1 MLDRIGDFLSFSGFN
16 NLYWGNLVMLLVGGL
31 LIYLAI
37 KRQYE
42 PLLLIAIGFGVILA
56 NLPVTGLLE
65 ASTETQPAGLLSY
78 LGLGVHLAIFPPLIF
93 LGIGALTDFTPLIA
107 SPRTFFLGVAAQLG
121 IFATLFGALALG
133 FTLKESGSIGI
144 IGGADGPTAIYT
156 STILAPHLIGPVA
169 IAAYAYMS
177 LVPVIQPPIMRLIT
191 NEKERAIV
199 MPEPRQVSRLE
210 LIMFPIMATLLV
222 ILILP
227 KAAMRTDPFLTGDGP
242 WELRRQA
249 RLAVRQGADVV
260 KACASGGGGTDDE
273 EPDIRNMTYE
283 ELEAI
288 ADEAHA
294 LNKPCASH
302 CFTPESQM
310 NAVKAGV
317 DTIEHMVF
325 HTEESLHKIKEAN
338 IPMIPTLAHRT
349 DHAIEIRREIG
360 TAEFVLEK
368 MKQIQPNCFETFQKC
383 HELGIHIAMG
393 TDMGYEPGMGTNAYE
408 LEIYCDLGMSPMDAI
423 LTTTRNA
430 AQAIGI
436 DSSLG
441 TIEAG
446 KLADILVVEGNPLDD
461 IKILQERENIQVVMK
476 EGDVYIDRRPGE
488 ARKEIVHAQ
497 PDSWRKIDA

>member
-1 MLDRIGDFLSFSGFN
+1 MS
-16 NLYWGNLVMLLVGGL
+16 LVAIKAGL
-31 LIYLAI
+31 LIDGNGG
-37 KRQYE
+37 E
-42 PLLLIAIGFGVILA
+42 PIENAVILVEGKKIKQVGGEA
-56 NLPVTGLLE
+56 DVQIPADAKIIDTAGKTVMPGMMDIHIHVGMFNNRTFKNYRVAQWEVTPHLQQMYALFHAQLCFEMGFTTLRDM
-65 ASTETQPAGLLSY
+65 GLLSSR
-78 LGLGVHLAIFPPLIF
+78 GL
-93 LGIGALTDFTPLIA
+93 FTQETVAVREIINAGCIA
-107 SPRTFFLGVAAQLG
+107 GPR
-121 IFATLFGALALG
+121 
-133 FTLKESGSIGI
+133 
-144 IGGADGPTAIYT
+144 
-156 STILAPHLIGPVA
+156 
-169 IAAYAYMS
+169 
-177 LVPVIQPPIMRLIT
+177 
-191 NEKERAIV
+191 
-199 MPEPRQVSRLE
+199 
-210 LIMFPIMATLLV
+210 LLV
-222 ILILP
+222 SGFAIMTCSHLELILP

-288 ADEAHA
+288 VDEAHA

-310 NAVKAGV
+310 NAVRAGV

-325 HTEESLHKIKEAN
+325 HTEESLNKIKEAN

-368 MKQIQPNCFETFQKC
+368 MKTIQPNCYNTFQKC

-423 LTTTRNA
+423 LTATRNA
-430 AQAIGI
+430 AQAIGMGK
-436 DSSLG
+436 SLG
-441 TIEAG
+441 TIEAD
-446 KLADILVVEGNPLDD
+446 KLADILVVEGNPLND
-461 IKILQERENIQVVMK
+461 IRILQERENIQVVMK

-488 ARKEIVHAQ
+488 ARKEVVHSE

>member
-1 MLDRIGDFLSFSGFN
+1 MTVKAIKA
-16 NLYWGNLVMLLVGGL
+16 GL
-31 LIYLAI
+31 LIDGNGGTPVQNAI
-37 KRQYE
+37 I
-42 PLLLIAIGFGVILA
+42 LIDGKKISDVGSSDDVQIPAGAEIIDASEKTVMPGMMDIHIHVGMFNNRTFKNYRVAQWEVTPHLQQMYSLFNAQLCFEMGFTTLRDM
-56 NLPVTGLLE
+56 
-65 ASTETQPAGLLSY
+65 GLLSSR
-78 LGLGVHLAIFPPLIF
+78 GL
-93 LGIGALTDFTPLIA
+93 FTQETVAVREIINAGCIA
-107 SPRTFFLGVAAQLG
+107 
-121 IFATLFGALALG
+121 
-133 FTLKESGSIGI
+133 
-144 IGGADGPTAIYT
+144 GP
-156 STILAPHLIGPVA
+156 
-169 IAAYAYMS
+169 
-177 LVPVIQPPIMRLIT
+177 RLIVSGY
-191 NEKERAIV
+191 AI
-199 MPEPRQVSRLE
+199 MTCSHLE
-210 LIMFPIMATLLV
+210 
-222 ILILP
+222 LILP

-273 EPDIRNMTYE
+273 EPDVRNMTYE

-288 ADEAHA
+288 VDEAHA

-325 HTEESLHKIKEAN
+325 HTNESLDKIKEAD

-368 MKQIQPNCFETFQKC
+368 MKKIQPNCYETFQKC

-408 LEIYCDLGMSPMDAI
+408 LEIYCELGMSPMHAI
-423 LTTTRNA
+423 QTATKNA
-430 AQAIGI
+430 AEAIGMGKE
-436 DSSLG
+436 LG

-446 KLADILVVEGNPLDD
+446 KLADIVVVEGDPLDN
-461 IKILQERENIQVVMK
+461 IKILQEREKIQLVMK
-476 EGDVYIDRRPGE
+476 EGDVYVDRRPGE
-488 ARKEIVHAQ
+488 ARKEIIHAQ

>member
-1 MLDRIGDFLSFSGFN
+1 MTVKAIKA
-16 NLYWGNLVMLLVGGL
+16 GL
-31 LIYLAI
+31 LIDGNGGTPVQNAI
-37 KRQYE
+37 I
-42 PLLLIAIGFGVILA
+42 LIDGKKISDVGSSDDVQIPAGAEIIDASEKTVMPGMMDIHIHVGMFNNRTFKNYRVAQWEVTPHLQQMYSLFNAQLCFEMGFTTLRDM
-56 NLPVTGLLE
+56 
-65 ASTETQPAGLLSY
+65 GLLSSR
-78 LGLGVHLAIFPPLIF
+78 GL
-93 LGIGALTDFTPLIA
+93 FTQETVAVREIINAGCIA
-107 SPRTFFLGVAAQLG
+107 
-121 IFATLFGALALG
+121 
-133 FTLKESGSIGI
+133 
-144 IGGADGPTAIYT
+144 GP
-156 STILAPHLIGPVA
+156 
-169 IAAYAYMS
+169 
-177 LVPVIQPPIMRLIT
+177 RLIVSGY
-191 NEKERAIV
+191 AI
-199 MPEPRQVSRLE
+199 MTCSHLE
-210 LIMFPIMATLLV
+210 
-222 ILILP
+222 LILP

-273 EPDIRNMTYE
+273 EPDVRNMTYE

-288 ADEAHA
+288 VDEAHA

-325 HTEESLHKIKEAN
+325 HTNESLDKIKEAN

-368 MKQIQPNCFETFQKC
+368 MKKIQPNCYETFQKC

-408 LEIYCDLGMSPMDAI
+408 LEIYCELGMSPMHAI
-423 LTTTRNA
+423 QTATKNA
-430 AQAIGI
+430 AEAIGMGKE
-436 DSSLG
+436 LG

-446 KLADILVVEGNPLDD
+446 KLADIVVVEGDPLDN
-461 IKILQERENIQVVMK
+461 IKILQEREKIQLVMK
-476 EGDVYIDRRPGE
+476 EGDVYVDRRPGE
-488 ARKEIVHAQ
+488 ARKEIIHAQ

>member
-1 MLDRIGDFLSFSGFN
+1 MSQVAIKA
-16 NLYWGNLVMLLVGGL
+16 GL
-31 LIYLAI
+31 LIDGNGG
-37 KRQYE
+37 E
-42 PLLLIAIGFGVILA
+42 PIENAVILIDGKKIKQVGSVA
-56 NLPVTGLLE
+56 DVQVPPDAKIIEATGKTVMPGMMDIHIHIGMFNNRTFKNYRVAQWEVTPHLQQMYSLFNAQLCFEMGFTTLRDM
-65 ASTETQPAGLLSY
+65 GLLSSR
-78 LGLGVHLAIFPPLIF
+78 GL
-93 LGIGALTDFTPLIA
+93 FTQETVAVREIINSGCIA
-107 SPRTFFLGVAAQLG
+107 
-121 IFATLFGALALG
+121 
-133 FTLKESGSIGI
+133 
-144 IGGADGPTAIYT
+144 GP
-156 STILAPHLIGPVA
+156 
-169 IAAYAYMS
+169 
-177 LVPVIQPPIMRLIT
+177 RLIVSGF
-191 NEKERAIV
+191 AI
-199 MPEPRQVSRLE
+199 MTCSHLE
-210 LIMFPIMATLLV
+210 
-222 ILILP
+222 LILP

-430 AQAIGI
+430 AQAIGM